1 MKFNNSNLSA
11 ISFLL
16 VITVLLLVIIFWPLV
31 IVFALNT
38 LFVTLSIPYTFW
50 TWLSVA
56 VLQLSTFG
64 GLATI
69 LRSIEKKL

>member
-1 MKFNNSNLSA
+1 MKNLSFA
-11 ISFLL
+11 GIALIL
-16 VITVLLLVIIFWPLV
+16 ILCTAVIVFWPFVL
-31 IVFALNT
+31 IFALNT
-38 LFVTLSIPYTFW
+38 LFITLSIPYTFW

-56 VLQLSTFG
+56 ILQLSTFG

>member
-1 MKFNNSNLSA
+1 MKNLPFA
-11 ISFLL
+11 GIALIL
-16 VITVLLLVIIFWPLV
+16 ILCTVVIVFWPFVL
-31 IVFALNT
+31 IFALNT
-38 LFVTLSIPYTFW
+38 LFITLSIPYTFW

-56 VLQLSTFG
+56 ILQLSTFG

>member
-1 MKFNNSNLSA
+1 MKTLSFA
-11 ISFLL
+11 GIALIL
-16 VITVLLLVIIFWPLV
+16 ILYTVVIVFWPFVL
-31 IVFALNT
+31 IFALNT
-38 LFVTLSIPYTFW
+38 LFITLSIPYTFW

-56 VLQLSTFG
+56 ILQLSTFG